1 MYCYDFI
8 CTYKMIEDDEEFS
21 NQLYQQQLL
30 DAFNL
35 TSYDNNKISTSISV
49 IYNSLSKDSRLI
61 QILEL
66 IKNKFPQLCSDQQD
80 AIAILFTYDYFY
92 LFHRC
97 LIDYYMNAKID
108 DKYYDSL
115 SNAITVK

>member
-8 CTYKMIEDDEEFS
+8 CTYKMVEDDEDFS
-21 NQLYQQQLL
+21 TQLYQQQLL

-35 TSYDNNKISTSISV
+35 NAYDNKIISRAIST
-49 IYNSLSKDSRLI
+49 IYNKVSKDSRLI
-61 QILEL
+61 EILEL
-66 IKNKFPQLCSDQQD
+66 IKNKFPQLCSDNQD
-80 AIAILFTYDYFY
+80 AMNILFTYDYFY

-108 DKYYDSL
+108 QKYYDNL
-115 SNAITVK
+115 SNAIDVK